1 MKLLVCAVGHR
12 MPAWVGAGFDD
23 YARRMPRELPIE
35 LIEIRPPARPSK
47 PLHRT
52 DVERLLDAE
61 AQRIRAALPAGCRVV
76 ALDEHGQSYATGEF
90 ARMIEGWM
98 REGGDTAFV
107 IGGAD
112 GLQPRLK
119 SDASLRL
126 SLSAMTLPHQLVSV
140 LLAEQLYR
148 AISLLHRHPYH
159 RE

>member
-12 MPAWVGAGFDD
+12 MPAWVAAGFND
-23 YARRMPRELPIE
+23 YARRMPRESPIE
-35 LIEIRPPARPSK
+35 LIEIRPQARPSK
-47 PLHRT
+47 PLNPAE
-52 DVERLLDAE
+52 VERLLNAE
-61 AQRIRAALPAGCRVV
+61 AQRIRAALPAGCRTV
-76 ALDEHGQSYATGEF
+76 ALDEHGKSYATAEF
-90 ARMIEGWM
+90 ARLIQGWM

-112 GLQPRLK
+112 GLQSRLRR
-119 SDASLRL
+119 DASLQL
-126 SLSAMTLPHQLVSV
+126 SLSPMTLPHQLVRV